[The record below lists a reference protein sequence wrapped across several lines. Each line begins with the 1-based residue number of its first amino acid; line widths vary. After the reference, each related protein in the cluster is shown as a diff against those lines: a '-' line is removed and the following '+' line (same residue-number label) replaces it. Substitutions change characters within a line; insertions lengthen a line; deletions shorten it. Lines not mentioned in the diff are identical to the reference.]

1 MQDKYIL
8 DVYVCHGL
16 GNKNYFVSKQKKC
29 SKGSKGNK
37 QDYNTGVGKNE
48 KEDKN
53 LLSFSAVLGGDI

>member
-1 MQDKYIL
+1 MYMFAMGQEIKIIL
-8 DVYVCHGL
+8 FQ
-16 GNKNYFVSKQKKC
+16 NKKKC